1 MKLLLLGAMVGAA
14 TLVGC
19 GKGDKAST
27 GCKTD
32 NDCKGDRVCVAGRC
46 ADPAARGAPAP
57 SPGAQPGA
65 AAAPAPTAPTAGM
78 AGADNDEAGDE
89 PAVGGGTP
97 ADDDACAAVVAHL
110 AEVVQQDAAIAA
122 GFDPAKHRADCASK
136 RATTSHLAC
145 LMKATTIPA
154 TADCDR
160 AEFAG
165 VDVPTDVGQEFGP
178 GESRPGGSQD
188 GDYLMF
194 RDTDGRSCG
203 FLYREHHWAGA
214 MFVMCG
220 GAIISSPLTSPAD
233 IREVSALLSNQ
244 QRREHEIVKSIMD
257 NYPYGRATKVYDQ
270 NGVYQGTRY

>member
-32 NDCKGDRVCVAGRC
+32 NDCKGDRVCVGGSC
-46 ADPAARGAPAP
+46 ADPGTKEAPPP
-57 SPGAQPGA
+57 SPGTPAGSGTTP
-65 AAAPAPTAPTAGM
+65 PAPTAAM

-110 AEVVQQDAAIAA
+110 AEVVQQDAEIAA

-136 RATTSHLAC
+136 QATTSHLAC
-145 LMKATTIPA
+145 LMKASTIPA

-194 RDTDGRSCG
+194 RDTDGRKCG
-203 FLYREHHWAGA
+203 FLFRERHWASA

-220 GAIISSPLTSPAD
+220 GAIISGPLTSSAD

>member
-14 TLVGC
+14 TLAGC
-19 GKGDKAST
+19 GKADKAST

-32 NDCKGDRVCVAGRC
+32 NDCKGDRVCVAGSC
-46 ADPAARGAPAP
+46 ADPAAKGVPLPGPSAP
-57 SPGAQPGA
+57 GG
-65 AAAPAPTAPTAGM
+65 AAAPAPAPPTPGM
-78 AGADNDEAGDE
+78 AGADNDEGEHEAE
-89 PAVGGGTP
+89 RFGGTP

-110 AEVVQQDAAIAA
+110 AELVQQDAEIAA

-145 LMKATTIPA
+145 LMKASTIPA

-165 VDVPTDVGQEFGP
+165 VDVPTAVGQEFGP

-194 RDTDGRSCG
+194 RDTDGRKCG
-203 FLYREHHWAGA
+203 FLFREHHWASA

-220 GAIISSPLTSPAD
+220 GAIISSPLTSAAD
-233 IREVSALLSNQ
+233 IREVSALLADQ

-270 NGVYQGTRY
+270 NGIYQGTRY